1 MHASQITLG
10 GAVGPHPIPA
20 KIARHGALGL
30 GGSSAPG
37 VSALVTELST
47 NEAVVLSAEP
57 LAPRTL
63 VTIELSRPLRPH
75 SEFCRRVTLVGR
87 VAQCERLN
95 RRDAALVGDL
105 PDHRRTAARI
115 LVQALSTDECLASW
129 RAALQGNHGGAGRPA
144 RAV

>member
-10 GAVGPHPIPA
+10 GAIGPHPIPA

-30 GGSSAPG
+30 GGSTSPG
-37 VSALVTELST
+37 FPALVTELST
-47 NEAVVLSAEP
+47 NEAIVLSAEP

-95 RRDAALVGDL
+95 RRDAALLGNL
-105 PDHRRTAARI
+105 PDHKRTAARL
-115 LVQALSTDECLASW
+115 LVQILSTDECLASW
-129 RAALQGNHGGAGRPA
+129 VADLQGNHGGAGRPA